1 MSKNLLQWRK
11 KKRRKENDKNSK
23 TNKQKQQTNKQKQ
36 QTNKQ
41 KHKNIRLS
49 DANDMCIE
57 IPLALQA
64 G

>member
-1 MSKNLLQWRK
+1 MHVKEPTAVEK
-11 KKRRKENDKNSK
+11 EKKRRKENDKNSK
-23 TNKQKQQTNKQKQ
+23 TNK